1 MSASL
6 TVLYL
11 YEGLFNPNSEVDAQ
25 GWTALHHAITAT
37 VCWVQAHNVAKG
49 LLAQMTPEWICKKTG
64 AGRPANY
71 AALTLCANGCAQG
84 SGRVELCR
92 LLIDAKAEAR
102 ACAAYCIV

>member
-1 MSASL
+1 MSVSY
-6 TVLYL
+6 TV
-11 YEGLFNPNSEVDAQ
+11 FKPHAEVDAQ

-49 LLAQMTPEWICKKTG
+49 LLAQMKPEWICKKTE
-64 AGRPANY
+64 AGRPADY
-71 AALTLCANGCAQG
+71 AALNLCANGCALG

-102 ACAAYCIV
+102 AYAAYCIV